1 MASTYGLDPNL
12 ISSSTLAGVYQP
24 ETSGFFGRLNEGR
37 WLQEPKTTQTY
48 NGPGGTYTSDP
59 SGSWKS
65 STGQLVGDLPGYLK
79 MKGQQQTGADF
90 SGYQNQLQ
98 GLLNDPSKIQQTA
111 GYQFAVDQGNQAIN
125 RSAAAKGQLNSG
137 GVLAELAKY
146 GQGMASQDYGN
157 QVNRLTGLMQGA
169 QQFGVQSGYYQA
181 PQSIATAAP
190 RSASEGT
197 IYYKPSNW

>member
-1 MASTYGLDPNL
+1 MWYDQPAAQQSTG
-12 ISSSTLAGVYQP
+12 T
-24 ETSGFFGRLNEGR
+24 
-37 WLQEPKTTQTY
+37 
-48 NGPGGTYTSDP
+48 GGTFTQDP
-59 SGSWKS
+59 SGGWKS
-65 STGQLVGDLPGYLK
+65 STGQLVGDLSGYRT

-137 GVLAELAKY
+137 GVLAELQKY
-146 GQGMASQDYGN
+146 GQGMASQEYGN
-157 QVNRLTGLMQGA
+157 QTNRLADLMRGS
-169 QQFGVQSGYYQA
+169 QQFGIQSGYYQA
-181 PQSIATAAP
+181 PQSTVTAAP